1 MPKHPDVKPA
11 GSALM
16 TGIAPQPRLAGKA
29 GVLTRVSVNAVKE
42 LFAML
47 LPNKLSVRALPEL

>member
-1 MPKHPDVKPA
+1 
-11 GSALM
+11 
-16 TGIAPQPRLAGKA
+16 
-29 GVLTRVSVNAVKE
+29 VLTRVSVNAVKE